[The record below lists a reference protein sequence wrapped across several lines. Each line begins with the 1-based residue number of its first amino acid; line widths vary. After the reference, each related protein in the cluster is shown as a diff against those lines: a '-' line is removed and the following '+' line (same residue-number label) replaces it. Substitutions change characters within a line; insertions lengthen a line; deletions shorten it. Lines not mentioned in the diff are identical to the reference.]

1 MKLSKQLLSLLAF
14 CGVFQASATVRTVN
28 AGITGYPAPGMYSS
42 ISAAITAASPGD
54 TLMIA
59 GSTPYDAAGFTVSKQ
74 LVFIGAGYNPQNVDR
89 LTTIVSGVVTL
100 NASSN
105 GSVFMGMTFNSAFTA
120 SANIS
125 NITFRRCYLN
135 GFSTSSTVTGFSMIE
150 CVSYGQITMN
160 TTITNSVFRNNVFI
174 GDIGSG
180 AYKISMASSNATDT
194 VDHNTFINGRNGS
207 VTGSTYASGSGFMRS
222 VNAIITNNIF
232 YNLPVFSTTILSSCT
247 GNYFYNNICYRSGTT
262 LPTIPQTGNF
272 GTGNI
277 NNTDPL
283 FTTIFSSATN
293 IYLDLN
299 ADNIRPASGSPCLFA
314 GTDGTA
320 IGATGGRFPVYLS
333 TNNVLTGEPPIPSVR
348 AFNITSSTVVAPGT
362 PINVTVRAKKI
373 N

>member
-1 MKLSKQLLSLLAF
+1 MKLTTTLFAAAALFAATT
-14 CGVFQASATVRTVN
+14 VSATIRTVN
-28 AGITGYPAPGMYSS
+28 AGITGYPAPGQYSS
-42 ISAAITAASPGD
+42 ISAAITAANPGD

-89 LTTIVSGVVTL
+89 LTTIVSGAMTL

-105 GSVFMGMTFNSAFTA
+105 GSVFMGMIFNSTIVSTA
-120 SANIS
+120 NFS
-125 NITFRRCYLN
+125 NVTFRRCYLN
-135 GFSTSSTVTGFSMIE
+135 SFTTSNTVSGFNMTE
-150 CVSYGQITMN
+150 CVVLGQITFN
-160 TTITNSVFRNNVFI
+160 TTLTSSIFRNNVFI

-180 AYKISMASSNATDT
+180 AYKLYMSASAATDT

-222 VNAIITNNIF
+222 INAIITNNIF

-247 GNYFYNNICYRSGTT
+247 GNYFYNNICYRSATT
-262 LPTIPQTGNF
+262 LPTIPQSGNF

-277 NNTDPL
+277 NNNDPL

-314 GTDGTA
+314 ATDGTT